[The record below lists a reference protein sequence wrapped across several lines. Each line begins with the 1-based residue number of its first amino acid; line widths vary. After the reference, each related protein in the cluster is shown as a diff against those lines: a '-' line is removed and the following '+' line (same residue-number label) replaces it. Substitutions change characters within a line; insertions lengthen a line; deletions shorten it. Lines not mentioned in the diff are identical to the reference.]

1 MIVKMKKAAVLV
13 QSKDADSAVSELRR
27 LGILHVEHQQP
38 PSGKDI
44 AIIQEDLALANE
56 ALKILSQQGLCTTET
71 LKQIELKSFPDWRH
85 CARHIIDVYKR
96 IDQLVE
102 YSREIL
108 HRIEEWQGWG
118 NFDPEQIQHLKD
130 KNIYLRLYEIP
141 EKQLKSLPLDV
152 DVAVKNIF
160 TAASISHCVVISQ
173 RQLQLPFK
181 EVPLPK
187 TSLGQMHSR
196 LEEDKKT
203 LELLKQELCR
213 LTCHHQEFLQLKES
227 LEKELEFEQVL
238 SGMGQAQDFS
248 YIGGFIPSD
257 TVNSLVQVAKKQQW
271 GFLITDSSGEEGVP
285 TFIRNPRWVSLITP
299 LVKLLEI
306 TPAYTELDISPLFLV
321 FFSLFFGI
329 IIGDAGYGLVYLI
342 VTYLVQRKFSAKL
355 KDKRIFS
362 LLYLLSSC
370 AIVWGLL
377 TGTFF
382 GQAWLAKSSLRPLVP
397 ILNDPVFLQ
406 GICFFI
412 GTVHL
417 TLAHLWRFVVQVPAL
432 TALAELG
439 WVSILWAAFL
449 LAKMLLLGAVF
460 PGFGKYLIIGGISL
474 VVLFSSPRK
483 NIFATIAAGLGTI
496 ALSLMNSF
504 GDIVSYVRL
513 FAVGLA
519 GVAISD
525 AFNAMAAGAKAS
537 GIIGILT
544 AAFILIAGHL
554 LNFVLSPMSVLV
566 HGVRLN
572 VLEFSG
578 HAGITWSGV
587 SYKPLKE

>member
-1 MIVKMKKAAVLV
+1 MIVRMKKITVIMQA
-13 QSKDADSAVSELRR
+13 KDADSALSELRR
-27 LGILHVEHQQP
+27 LGILHVEHQRP
-38 PSGKDI
+38 PLGKGI
-44 AIIQEDLALANE
+44 AVLQEDLGLVNE
-56 ALKILSQQGLCTTET
+56 ALGILSLEELCTFEP
-71 LKQIELKSFPDWRH
+71 KQIDARTFPGWKH

-96 IDQLVE
+96 IDQLKE
-102 YSREIL
+102 YSRDIL
-108 HRIEEWQGWG
+108 HRIEEWQRWG
-118 NFDPEQIQHLKD
+118 DFDPAQIQHLKD

-141 EKQLKSLPLDV
+141 EKQLISLPANA
-152 DVAVKNIF
+152 AVKNIF
-160 TAASISHCVVISQ
+160 TAAGISHCAVISQ
-173 RQLQLPFK
+173 GPVELQFK
-181 EVPLPK
+181 EVALPK
-187 TSLGQMHSR
+187 TALEQMRSR
-196 LEEDKKT
+196 LEEDKNT
-203 LELLKQELCR
+203 LKALRQELCK
-213 LTCHHQEFLQLKES
+213 LTCHYEEFLQLKKS
-227 LEKELEFEQVL
+227 LEKELEFEQAL
-238 SGMGQAQDFS
+238 SGMGQEQDFS
-248 YIGGFIPSD
+248 YIGGYIPSD
-257 TVNSLVQVAKKQQW
+257 AVDSSAELAKKQRW
-271 GFLITDSSGEEGVP
+271 GFLISDPSGDEHVP
-285 TFIRNPRWVSLITP
+285 TFIRNPRWVSLISP

-306 TPAYTELDISPLFLV
+306 TPGYTELDISPLFLV
-321 FFSLFFGI
+321 FFSLFFGM

-342 VTYLVQRKFSAKL
+342 VTCFAQRKFAAKL
-355 KDKRIFS
+355 QDKRIFP

-382 GQAWLAKSSLRPLVP
+382 GQAWLAKSRLRPMVP
-397 ILNDPVFLQ
+397 VLNDQVFLQ
-406 GICFFI
+406 GMCFFI
-412 GTVHL
+412 GTMHL

-449 LAKMLLLGAVF
+449 LTKMLLLGAVF

-525 AFNAMAAGAKAS
+525 AFNAMAAGARSS

-544 AAFILIAGHL
+544 AASILIAGHL

-578 HAGITWSGV
+578 HAGITWSGMP
-587 SYKPLKE
+587 YKPLKE